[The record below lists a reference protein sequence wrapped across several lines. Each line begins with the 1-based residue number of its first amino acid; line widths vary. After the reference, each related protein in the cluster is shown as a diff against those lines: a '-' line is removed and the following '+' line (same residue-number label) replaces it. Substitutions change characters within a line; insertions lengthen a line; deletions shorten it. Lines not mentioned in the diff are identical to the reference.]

1 MKVVEVSSD
10 EEPGTAA
17 IQSGKENTYES
28 TTAPVTSQPEPE
40 PEPEASIVFSQS
52 RKRKRSLT
60 AEVVQPIKPLLSVP
74 TVSPIRE
81 VDIVM
86 GDIGPEPEP
95 ETTTDVYPA
104 PSTPQ
109 HALPQTPPKKIIT
122 PPQKTVPSPELPEFE
137 TVYLALSTP
146 LPPPKVITP
155 HPKTVPSTA
164 AEQIPAPE
172 TATDVYPAPS
182 TPQRALPQTP
192 PKKIITPPQK
202 TVPSPEFET
211 VNPALSTPLLPPKVT
226 IPLPKTLP
234 STAVEQ
240 IPALSKLPITPF
252 HAMTE
257 AELDMTVEEWV
268 RYQIDVEYD
277 KFRRDGERELQ
288 RFRDRAEEVR
298 KVIEGL

>member
-17 IQSGKENTYES
+17 IQSGKKNTYGS
-28 TTAPVTSQPEPE
+28 TTAPVTSQ

-52 RKRKRSLT
+52 RKPKRLLT
-60 AEVVQPIKPLLSVP
+60 VEVVKPLLSVP

-81 VDIVM
+81 VNIVM
-86 GDIGPEPEP
+86 GDIGPEPE
-95 ETTTDVYPA
+95 TATDVYPA
-104 PSTPQ
+104 PSSPQ
-109 HALPQTPPKKIIT
+109 RALPQTPPKK
-122 PPQKTVPSPELPEFE
+122 KTVPSTEIE
-137 TVYLALSTP
+137 TVNPTLSTP
-146 LPPPKVITP
+146 LPPPKVTTP
-155 HPKTVPSTA
+155 LLKTVSSTA
-164 AEQIPAPE
+164 VEQIPALSKLPI
-172 TATDVYPAPS
+172 TDVYPAPS
-182 TPQRALPQTP
+182 TPQRAPL
-192 PKKIITPPQK
+192 KKK
-202 TVPSPEFET
+202 TVPSTEFET
-211 VNPALSTPLLPPKVT
+211 VNPALSTSLPPPKVT
-226 IPLPKTLP
+226 TPLLKTVP

-288 RFRDRAEEVR
+288 RFRNRAEEVR
-298 KVIEGL
+298 KVIERL